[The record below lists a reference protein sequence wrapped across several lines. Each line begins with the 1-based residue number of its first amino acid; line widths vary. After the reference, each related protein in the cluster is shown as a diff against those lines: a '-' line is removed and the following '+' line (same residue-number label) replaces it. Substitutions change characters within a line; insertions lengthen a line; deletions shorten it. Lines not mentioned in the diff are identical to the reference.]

1 MEKLFDKIG
10 DHFNNPEMSDRILV
24 VKIRKDGWEKLEAA
38 RRVRSI
44 TKTDS
49 QGANDDTIS
58 TISSNL
64 QEKPDKTEENESAV
78 NKEEQKFDTDE
89 SAPTAADDSF
99 NLPSISD
106 SRTVSSLS
114 CDSGIGDAS
123 SSEAKKNIKS
133 KKREE
138 SWIVVED
145 QEQES
150 ETMMNLD
157 SVSTHLLTREEVD
170 LDVTFSKLLIA
181 DIRYAHKAGAIGL
194 TAVNSVEEGA
204 SASCSSQSTENS
216 VIRTSEE
223 DLTLADTVIREH
235 QLYVHSFW
243 LALNSSYF
251 RSLFF
256 SSGMKETKVKKVSFV
271 GDEQTDLQT
280 DLLSNV
286 IITPSPSTQMLT
298 SSRLVPIAC

>member
-38 RRVRSI
+38 WRVRSI
-44 TKTDS
+44 TKTNS
-49 QGANDDTIS
+49 QGGNDDSLS
-58 TISSNL
+58 TTNNNQ
-64 QEKPDKTEENESAV
+64 QEKPQNSVENESV
-78 NKEEQKFDTDE
+78 VSIVEQNFNDE
-89 SAPTAADDSF
+89 SPPTTADDSSSLS
-99 NLPSISD
+99 LPSISD

-114 CDSGIGDAS
+114 CDSGIGDAL
-123 SSEAKKNIKS
+123 SSETKRTVKS

-150 ETMMNLD
+150 GTTMNSDTCKLQASGTSSD
-157 SVSTHLLTREEVD
+157 VD

-181 DIRYAHKAGAIGL
+181 DIRYAHKAGEIGL
-194 TAVNSVEEGA
+194 TAANTAEDGA
-204 SASCSSQSTENS
+204 SASFSSQSTENG
-216 VIRTSEE
+216 IKTSEE

-256 SSGMKETKVKKVSFV
+256 SSGMKETKVKKV
-271 GDEQTDLQT
+271 
-280 DLLSNV
+280 
-286 IITPSPSTQMLT
+286 
-298 SSRLVPIAC
+298 

>member
-44 TKTDS
+44 TKTNS
-49 QGANDDTIS
+49 QGGNDDTFS
-58 TISSNL
+58 ATNSHQ
-64 QEKPDKTEENESAV
+64 QEKPHMTEENESVVSTA
-78 NKEEQKFDTDE
+78 EQNFNADE
-89 SAPTAADDSF
+89 STTTAD
-99 NLPSISD
+99 D

-114 CDSGIGDAS
+114 CDSGIGDTS
-123 SSEAKKNIKS
+123 SSEAKRTIKS

-145 QEQES
+145 QEQDSGNMVNSES
-150 ETMMNLD
+150 TCK
-157 SVSTHLLTREEVD
+157 HLPAGTSSDVD
-170 LDVTFSKLLIA
+170 LDITFSKLLIA

-194 TAVNSVEEGA
+194 TAINSAEDGT
-204 SASCSSQSTENS
+204 SASCSSQSTENG
-216 VIRTSEE
+216 VITTSEE

-235 QLYVHSFW
+235 QLYIHSFW

-256 SSGMKETKVKKVSFV
+256 SSGMKETKVKKV
-271 GDEQTDLQT
+271 
-280 DLLSNV
+280 
-286 IITPSPSTQMLT
+286 
-298 SSRLVPIAC
+298 

>member
-38 RRVRSI
+38 WRVRSI
-44 TKTDS
+44 TKTNS
-49 QGANDDTIS
+49 QGGNDGTIPE
-58 TISSNL
+58 TSNNQ
-64 QEKPDKTEENESAV
+64 QEKPDNTEDNESIVSRA
-78 NKEEQKFDTDE
+78 EQNHSADE
-89 SAPTAADDSF
+89 STTTAADDSF

-114 CDSGIGDAS
+114 CDSGIGDTS
-123 SSEAKKNIKS
+123 SSEVKRTIKS
-133 KKREE
+133 KKRED

-150 ETMMNLD
+150 ETIMNSD
-157 SVSTHLLTREEVD
+157 SACKHLPTSTPSEVD
-170 LDVTFSKLLIA
+170 LDVTFSNLLIA

-194 TAVNSVEEGA
+194 TNIHSVEDGA
-204 SASCSSQSTENS
+204 SASCFSQLTENG
-216 VIRTSEE
+216 VIRTGEE

-256 SSGMKETKVKKVSFV
+256 SSGMKETKVKKV
-271 GDEQTDLQT
+271 
-280 DLLSNV
+280 LS
-286 IITPSPSTQMLT
+286 
-298 SSRLVPIAC
+298 

>member
-44 TKTDS
+44 TKTNS
-49 QGANDDTIS
+49 QGGNDDTIS
-58 TISSNL
+58 TISGNQ

-78 NKEEQKFDTDE
+78 STEEQKFDADE
-89 SAPTAADDSF
+89 LATTTADDSF

-123 SSEAKKNIKS
+123 SSEAKRTIKS

-157 SVSTHLLTREEVD
+157 SASAHLPTREEVD

-194 TAVNSVEEGA
+194 TAINSAEDEA
-204 SASCSSQSTENS
+204 LASCLSQPTENS
-216 VIRTSEE
+216 ITRTSEE

-256 SSGMKETKVKKVSFV
+256 SSGMKETKVKKV
-271 GDEQTDLQT
+271 
-280 DLLSNV
+280 
-286 IITPSPSTQMLT
+286 
-298 SSRLVPIAC
+298 

>member
-38 RRVRSI
+38 HRVRSI
-44 TKTDS
+44 TKTNS
-49 QGANDDTIS
+49 EGGNDDTIS
-58 TISSNL
+58 TTSSNQ
-64 QEKPDKTEENESAV
+64 QEKPDKTEKNESVVSTEDQNFNA
-78 NKEEQKFDTDE
+78 DE
-89 SAPTAADDSF
+89 SATSTAVDDSF
-99 NLPSISD
+99 NLPSMSD
-106 SRTVSSLS
+106 SRTASSLS
-114 CDSGIGDAS
+114 CDSGIGDAL
-123 SSEAKKNIKS
+123 SSEAKRTIKS

-145 QEQES
+145 HEQES
-150 ETMMNLD
+150 ETMMTNLD
-157 SVSTHLLTREEVD
+157 SASTHQLNREEVD

-194 TAVNSVEEGA
+194 TAINSAEDGA
-204 SASCSSQSTENS
+204 SVSCSSQSTENC
-216 VIRTSEE
+216 VIRASEE

-235 QLYVHSFW
+235 QLYVNSFW

-256 SSGMKETKVKKVSFV
+256 SSGMKETKVKKV
-271 GDEQTDLQT
+271 
-280 DLLSNV
+280 
-286 IITPSPSTQMLT
+286 
-298 SSRLVPIAC
+298 

>member
-38 RRVRSI
+38 WRVRSI
-44 TKTDS
+44 TKTNS
-49 QGANDDTIS
+49 HGANDVTIPA
-58 TISSNL
+58 TSNNK
-64 QEKPDKTEENESAV
+64 QEKSDNTEDNESVVSRA
-78 NKEEQKFDTDE
+78 EQNYSADE
-89 SAPTAADDSF
+89 STTTAADDSF

-114 CDSGIGDAS
+114 CDSGIGDTS
-123 SSEAKKNIKS
+123 SSEVKRTIKS
-133 KKREE
+133 KKRED

-150 ETMMNLD
+150 ETIMNSD
-157 SVSTHLLTREEVD
+157 SACKHLPTSTPSEVD
-170 LDVTFSKLLIA
+170 LDVTFSNLLIA
-181 DIRYAHKAGAIGL
+181 DIRYAHKAGAVGL
-194 TAVNSVEEGA
+194 TNINSVEDGA
-204 SASCSSQSTENS
+204 SASCFSQLTENG

-256 SSGMKETKVKKVSFV
+256 SSGMKETKVKKVS
-271 GDEQTDLQT
+271 
-280 DLLSNV
+280 S
-286 IITPSPSTQMLT
+286 
-298 SSRLVPIAC
+298 

>member
-44 TKTDS
+44 TKINS
-49 QGANDDTIS
+49 QGGNDDTIP
-58 TISSNL
+58 TISINQ

-78 NKEEQKFDTDE
+78 STEEQKFDADE
-89 SAPTAADDSF
+89 SATTAADDSF

-114 CDSGIGDAS
+114 CDSGIGDGL
-123 SSEAKKNIKS
+123 SSEAKKTIKS

-157 SVSTHLLTREEVD
+157 SASTHLSTREELD

-194 TAVNSVEEGA
+194 TAINSAEDGA

-216 VIRTSEE
+216 FIRTSEE

-256 SSGMKETKVKKVSFV
+256 SSGMKETKVKKV
-271 GDEQTDLQT
+271 
-280 DLLSNV
+280 
-286 IITPSPSTQMLT
+286 
-298 SSRLVPIAC
+298 

>member
-38 RRVRSI
+38 WRVRSI
-44 TKTDS
+44 TKTNS
-49 QGANDDTIS
+49 QGGNDDTM
-58 TISSNL
+58 TATNNKQ
-64 QEKPDKTEENESAV
+64 QEKPQKSEENESV
-78 NKEEQKFDTDE
+78 SWPVVSTVEQNFNDE
-89 SAPTAADDSF
+89 APSTTADDSSSF
-99 NLPSISD
+99 SLPSISD

-114 CDSGIGDAS
+114 CDSGIGDAT
-123 SSEAKKNIKS
+123 SSEAKRTVKS

-150 ETMMNLD
+150 GTTMNSDTCKLQPAGTSSD
-157 SVSTHLLTREEVD
+157 VD

-181 DIRYAHKAGAIGL
+181 DIRYAHKAGEIGL
-194 TAVNSVEEGA
+194 TSANTAEDGA
-204 SASCSSQSTENS
+204 SASFSSQSTENS
-216 VIRTSEE
+216 IKTSEE

-256 SSGMKETKVKKVSFV
+256 SSGMKETKVKKV
-271 GDEQTDLQT
+271 
-280 DLLSNV
+280 
-286 IITPSPSTQMLT
+286 
-298 SSRLVPIAC
+298 

>member
-38 RRVRSI
+38 HRVRSI
-44 TKTDS
+44 TKTNS
-49 QGANDDTIS
+49 EGGNDDTNS
-58 TISSNL
+58 TTSSNQ
-64 QEKPDKTEENESAV
+64 QEKPDKTEKNESV
-78 NKEEQKFDTDE
+78 VSTEEQNFNADE
-89 SAPTAADDSF
+89 SATSTAADDSF

-106 SRTVSSLS
+106 SRTASSLS
-114 CDSGIGDAS
+114 CDSGIGDAL
-123 SSEAKKNIKS
+123 SSEAKRTIKS

-150 ETMMNLD
+150 ETMMTNLD
-157 SVSTHLLTREEVD
+157 SASTHLLNREEEVD

-194 TAVNSVEEGA
+194 TAINSAEDGT
-204 SASCSSQSTENS
+204 SASCSSQSTENR

-256 SSGMKETKVKKVSFV
+256 SSGMKETKVKKV
-271 GDEQTDLQT
+271 
-280 DLLSNV
+280 
-286 IITPSPSTQMLT
+286 
-298 SSRLVPIAC
+298 